1 MTGDY
6 LRTQA
11 RTCLAWARDCFDL
24 TTATRLRLM
33 AEEFAAK
40 ADEIEAADEASF
52 ESYGI
57 PARSRTFEARSDD
70 S

>member
-6 LRTQA
+6 LRRQA

-33 AEEFAAK
+33 AEEFMTK
-40 ADEIEAADEASF
+40 AEEADAADETSF
-52 ESYGI
+52 DPYGI
-57 PARSRTFEARSDD
+57 PADPPAFETRSDD
-70 S
+70 P

>member
-11 RTCLAWARDCFDL
+11 RTCLAWARECFDL

-33 AEEFAAK
+33 AEEFIAK
-40 ADEIEAADEASF
+40 ADEVDAADETSF
-52 ESYGI
+52 DPYGL
-57 PARSRTFEARSDD
+57 PAEPAAFETRSDD

>member
-6 LRTQA
+6 LRMQA
-11 RTCLAWARDCFDL
+11 RTCLDWARDCFDL

-33 AEEFAAK
+33 AEELAAK
-40 ADEIEAADEASF
+40 ADRIDAAGETSLDP
-52 ESYGI
+52 YGI
-57 PARSRTFEARSDD
+57 PTDSPALETRSDD